1 MDEEIVIELQ
11 SRILGLNITE
21 LKDLGVKMKWLNVET
36 TEGKGKFEL
45 IKIIRTAFEDEASK
59 CEEEGFSGL
68 VEKIKSLLYEQTL
81 DKNNESSEEAKKKK
95 QELLELE
102 TQYEQLSKAQEELKQ
117 KMQHLELAQK
127 ESNLSDKPTV
137 KPEAKASTSGE
148 TDLSS
153 LNASIFRREFKIQGQ
168 IGEPGQKD
176 KLTYQSLI
184 SQIEA
189 GVKKGYKEPEVV
201 TAVIRS
207 IQAGLQL
214 RSYLEGLSGLTLP
227 RLRKM
232 LRFHFQE
239 KSATESYQLLANISQ
254 LPKEDPQ
261 SFLIRALTTRQ
272 KIVFASQE
280 SDSKIKYDEE
290 LVQGLFL
297 HAVETGLADET
308 IRAKIRPLLKDPT
321 VADEDLIEA
330 MSLAMS
336 AESERA
342 NKFTQGKPARP
353 STKVSKV
360 DAGSSGE
367 PKENKQGNQQEN
379 QILATLKAIQSELNS
394 VQTEVA
400 SLQKKVDE
408 KEYPR
413 NGSPTGNPGANGVTG
428 RDTMS
433 RPRNPYP
440 RQCKSCFENKQV
452 DCSHCFKCG
461 GPNHTARY
469 CRSGNGRRLPPQ
481 DRE

>member
-1 MDEEIVIELQ
+1 MIELQ
-11 SRILGLNITE
+11 SRILSLNLVD
-21 LKDLGVKMKWLNVET
+21 LKDFGVKMKWLNVET

-45 IKIIRTAFEDEASK
+45 IKIVRNALEEEASE
-59 CEEEGFSGL
+59 CEGDGFSNL
-68 VEKIKSLLYEQTL
+68 VAKIKLLLQENKS
-81 DKNNESSEEAKKKK
+81 DKSNESLEETNKKK

-102 TQYEQLSKAQEELKQ
+102 TQYEQLSRAQEELKQ
-117 KMQHLELAQK
+117 KMQLLELAQK
-127 ESNLSDKPTV
+127 QSNLSNETENEPTT
-137 KPEAKASTSGE
+137 STE
-148 TDLSS
+148 TGLSN

-184 SQIEA
+184 SQIES
-189 GVKKGYKEPEVV
+189 GLKKGYTESEVV

-214 RSYLEGLSGLTLP
+214 RSYLEGLTGLSLP
-227 RLRKM
+227 KLRKI

-239 KSATESYQLLANISQ
+239 KSATELYQLLANISQ
-254 LPKEDPQ
+254 MPKEDPQ
-261 SFLIRALTTRQ
+261 SFLIRALTIRQ

-297 HAVETGLADET
+297 HAVETGIADET
-308 IRAKIRPLLKDPT
+308 IRAKIRPLLKNT
-321 VADEDLIEA
+321 SVADEDLIET

-342 NKFTQGKPARP
+342 NKFTQGK
-353 STKVSKV
+353 SVKQSVTKVSKLEAEV
-360 DAGSSGE
+360 SGE
-367 PKENKQGNQQEN
+367 SKGNSQGNQREN

-400 SLQKKVDE
+400 SLQKKVDH
-408 KEYPR
+408 KVYPR
-413 NGSPTGNPGANGVTG
+413 NCPPTNDAEANGVT
-428 RDTMS
+428 RKDTTY

-440 RQCKSCFENKQV
+440 RQCKVCIENNHL

-461 GPNHTARY
+461 GLNHTARY
-469 CRSGNGRRLPPQ
+469 CRSGNGRRLPPR

>member
-1 MDEEIVIELQ
+1 MIELQ
-11 SRILGLNITE
+11 SCIMGLNITG
-21 LKDLGVKMKWLNVET
+21 LKNFGIQMKWLNVET
-36 TEGKGKFEL
+36 AEGKGKFEL
-45 IKIIRTAFEDEASK
+45 IKIIRIAFEDEASK
-59 CEEEGFSGL
+59 CDGEGFTNL
-68 VEKIKSLLYEQTL
+68 VVKIKSLLHEQTL
-81 DKNNESSEEAKKKK
+81 DESNESSKETEKKK

-102 TQYEQLSKAQEELKQ
+102 TQYEKLSMAQEELKQ
-117 KMQHLELAQK
+117 KMQLLELAQK
-127 ESNLSDKPTV
+127 QPNSSNKQTA
-137 KPEAKASTSGE
+137 KPEAKTSPGSE
-148 TDLSS
+148 VVPSS
-153 LNASIFRREFKIQGQ
+153 FNTSIFRRELKIQGQ

-184 SQIEA
+184 SQIDA
-189 GVKKGYKEPEVV
+189 GLKKGYTETEVA

-227 RLRKM
+227 KLRKI

-239 KSATESYQLLANISQ
+239 KSATELYQLLANISQ

-261 SFLIRALTTRQ
+261 SFLIRALTIRQ

-280 SDSKIKYDEE
+280 SDSKIKYDGE

-308 IRAKIRPLLKDPT
+308 IRAKIRPLLKNT
-321 VADEDLIEA
+321 SVADEDLIEA

-342 NKFTQGKPARP
+342 NKFSQGRPTRP

-360 DAGSSGE
+360 DVGSSSE
-367 PKENKQGNQQEN
+367 SKETNQSNPQDN
-379 QILATLKAIQSELNS
+379 QILATLKAIRSELNS
-394 VQTEVA
+394 VQSEVA
-400 SLQKKVDE
+400 SLQRKVDDKSVPLNHAPTDE
-408 KEYPR
+408 AEVNGATR
-413 NGSPTGNPGANGVTG
+413 N
-428 RDTMS
+428 DTMF
-433 RPRNPYP
+433 RPRNPFP
-440 RQCKSCFENKQV
+440 RRCQSCVANNQV

-461 GPNHTARY
+461 GLNHMARY
-469 CRSGNGRRLPPQ
+469 CRSGNGRRLPPR